1 MERRLG
7 KGLGSLL
14 GGGEVGPASATAEI
28 PLAAIVPNPFQPRKF
43 MDPAGLEELRD
54 SIVQHGVLQPVVVR
68 SAGHERYEL
77 IAGERRWR
85 ASRLA
90 GLGTIPATVKNDV
103 SDGEMLELA
112 LVENVQRRDLD
123 PLEKAHGYK
132 SMMDQLSLTQEA
144 VAAKVGLKRSTV
156 ANQLRLLEL
165 PAVAQE
171 ALVKGMISMGHA
183 RALLGS
189 QQPSQL
195 LALLE
200 ATVREDLSVRE
211 LERRIREQ
219 DRPTTASSG
228 EQTGEVRPPEMPPWM
243 RELESRLRTS
253 LATKVS
259 IQPSD
264 AARGRI
270 VLEYFSHADL
280 DRLTEL
286 LAPRPKL

>member
-1 MERRLG
+1 
-7 KGLGSLL
+7 
-14 GGGEVGPASATAEI
+14 
-28 PLAAIVPNPFQPRKF
+28 

-54 SIVQHGVLQPVVVR
+54 SILQHGVLQPVVVR
-68 SAGHERYEL
+68 PAGPDRYEL

-90 GLGTIPATVKNDV
+90 GLGTIPATVKSDV
-103 SDGEMLELA
+103 SDDQMLELA

-132 SMMDQLSLTQEA
+132 AMMDQLDLTQEA
-144 VAAKVGLKRSTV
+144 VALKVGLKRSTV

-171 ALVKGMISMGHA
+171 ALVKGIISMGHA

-189 QQPSQL
+189 RVPSQL

-211 LERRIREQ
+211 LERRIRDQENPPTVQDSGQPVEQ
-219 DRPTTASSG
+219 RAP
-228 EQTGEVRPPEMPPWM
+228 EVPPWM

-253 LATKVS
+253 LATKVT
-259 IQPSD
+259 IQPTD
-264 AARGRI
+264 GTRGRI

-286 LAPRPKL
+286 LAPRPRL